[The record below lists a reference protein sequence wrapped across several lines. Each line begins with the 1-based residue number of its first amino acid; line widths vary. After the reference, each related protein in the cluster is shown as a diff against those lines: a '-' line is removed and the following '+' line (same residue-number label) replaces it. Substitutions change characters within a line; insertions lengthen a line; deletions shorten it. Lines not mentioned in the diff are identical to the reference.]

1 MRPHIRYQNNGF
13 LLYPPSNLRGEAAQ
27 AFLHFSQDYFRIL
40 AKRYGE
46 PVHLEVAGDRL
57 VADLSRAPRTLRA
70 AHLLRVVR
78 KKEPLREKD
87 GL

>member
-1 MRPHIRYQNNGF
+1 MKSYIRYRNNGF

-46 PVHLEVAGDRL
+46 PVCLEVVGDRL
-57 VADLSRAPRTLRA
+57 LADLSQAPRTLRA
-70 AHLLRVVR
+70 ARSLQRQ
-78 KKEPLREKD
+78 
-87 GL
+87 